1 MHISYNKLWKL
12 LIDKK
17 ISRADLR
24 KTAGISPNTMT
35 KIIHDEEV
43 SLTILKKICI
53 VLDVNIGDIVE
64 FIKMPESTREEEGCL
79 QIQQPIKEFMQ
90 CINIGVKNLL
100 MKFLNS
106 LKNTVCL
113 EIPLWIVSAAQA
125 LLSLKL

>member
-24 KTAGISPNTMT
+24 KTACISPNTMT

-64 FIKMPESTREEEGCL
+64 FIKMPESTREE
-79 QIQQPIKEFMQ
+79 
-90 CINIGVKNLL
+90 
-100 MKFLNS
+100 
-106 LKNTVCL
+106 
-113 EIPLWIVSAAQA
+113 
-125 LLSLKL
+125 

>member
-1 MHISYNKLWKL
+1 MVEGGYSTHISYNKLWKL

-64 FIKMPESTREEEGCL
+64 FLKVPESTREE
-79 QIQQPIKEFMQ
+79 
-90 CINIGVKNLL
+90 
-100 MKFLNS
+100 
-106 LKNTVCL
+106 
-113 EIPLWIVSAAQA
+113 
-125 LLSLKL
+125 